1 MCIDVCIGIDLVDR
15 DTLSG
20 LEKMC
25 VLDIFSG
32 F

>member
-25 VLDIFSG
+25 VLEHI
-32 F
+32 